1 MSLCSFVPV
10 VSRIIDFVPLFMVKN
25 IFSIVNGG
33 IKMHAIIETG
43 GKQYRVSEG
52 ETLKIEKIS
61 NIKSVTFNNVMMV
74 SDGEKATYGDPF
86 IKSAKVS
93 ADVVENGKA
102 KKVLVFKQKPR
113 KGFRSLRGHR
123 QPFTAV
129 KIKSISLSKVSE
141 EIKDGS

>member
-1 MSLCSFVPV
+1 
-10 VSRIIDFVPLFMVKN
+10 MVKN
-25 IFSIVNGG
+25 VFSIVNGG
-33 IKMHAIIETG
+33 IKMYAIIETG

-52 ETLKIEKIS
+52 ETLKIEKID
-61 NIKSVTFNNVMMV
+61 NKKSVTFSNVLMV

-93 ADVVENGKA
+93 ADVVDNGKA

>member
-1 MSLCSFVPV
+1 
-10 VSRIIDFVPLFMVKN
+10 MVKN
-25 IFSIVNGG
+25 IFSIDNGG
-33 IKMHAIIETG
+33 IKMYAIIETG

-52 ETLKIEKIS
+52 ETLKIEKID
-61 NIKSVTFNNVMMV
+61 NKKSVTFSNVLMV

-93 ADVVENGKA
+93 ADVVDNGKA

-129 KIKSISLSKVSE
+129 KIKSISLSKASE